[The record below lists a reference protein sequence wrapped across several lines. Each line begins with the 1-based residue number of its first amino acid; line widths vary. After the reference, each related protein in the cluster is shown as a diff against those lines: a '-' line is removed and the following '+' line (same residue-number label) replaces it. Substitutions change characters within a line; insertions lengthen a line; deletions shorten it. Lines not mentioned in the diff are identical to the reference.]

1 MYRLSLALLLLIGA
15 ACSGGGGGESP
26 PPPAAKASLTVVN
39 STTLSITGVYMSPA
53 SSGSWGLNQLTSSI
67 VPGASRTIANISA
80 GLYDLRA
87 VANDGSYIERFG
99 VQLTQGG
106 LFTWTLTASAGSL
119 KVVNNYAYP
128 ITELYVASSTSST
141 WGGNQLS
148 APIPVGGSLTL
159 TNIPAGAYDLRAVG
173 SDGAYVENYDVSI
186 TAGGLFTWTLS
197 VSTGALKVVNNYNFP
212 ITELYVASSTSS
224 TWGANQLSAPIPVG
238 GSITLT
244 DIPEGMYDLRAV
256 ASDAAY
262 VENYDVS
269 ITAGELFTWTLS
281 PAPEATGSLKVVNNY
296 NYPITEL
303 YVASSSSS
311 TWGANQLS
319 APIPVGGS
327 FTLTDIPE
335 DTYDLA
341 AVASDGAYVENYGVS
356 ITAGGLF
363 TWTLSPAATGSLKV
377 VNNYTYPITELYV
390 ASSTSTTWGSNQLT
404 APIPVGGSFTLTNIP
419 AGTYDLKAVAADG
432 AYVENYGVSITAGGL
447 FTWTLSPSTGPTTGS
462 LTVVNNYSY
471 PITALYVTP
480 SSSTTWGVNQLSAP
494 IPVGGSFTLTDIP
507 PDTYDFAA
515 DASNGVYWERY
526 GQAIAAGSLFTWTL
540 VP

>member
-1 MYRLSLALLLLIGA
+1 MEGTSFVQPCPQSKGDSLNLSARMYRLSLALLLLIGA

-26 PPPAAKASLTVVN
+26 PPPPPAVKASLTVVN
-39 STTLSITGVYMSPA
+39 ATMLSMTDVYISPA

-99 VQLTQGG
+99 VQLTEGG

-119 KVVNNYAYP
+119 KVVNNYDYP
-128 ITELYVASSTSST
+128 ITELYVASSTSSI

-159 TNIPAGAYDLRAVG
+159 TNIPAGLYDLKAVG

-197 VSTGALKVVNNYNFP
+197 PAPVATGSLKVVNNYNYP

-238 GSITLT
+238 GSLTLT
-244 DIPEGMYDLRAV
+244 DIPEGEYDLRAV
-256 ASDAAY
+256 SSDAAY
-262 VENYDVS
+262 VENYGVS
-269 ITAGELFTWTLS
+269 ITAGGLLTWTLS
-281 PAPEATGSLKVVNNY
+281 PAPVATGSLKVVNNY

-303 YVASSSSS
+303 YVAGSTSS

-327 FTLTDIPE
+327 FT
-335 DTYDLA
+335 
-341 AVASDGAYVENYGVS
+341 V
-356 ITAGGLF
+356 
-363 TWTLSPAATGSLKV
+363 
-377 VNNYTYPITELYV
+377 
-390 ASSTSTTWGSNQLT
+390 
-404 APIPVGGSFTLTNIP
+404 TNIP
-419 AGTYDLKAVAADG
+419 AG
-432 AYVENYGVSITAGGL
+432 N
-447 FTWTLSPSTGPTTGS
+447 
-462 LTVVNNYSY
+462 
-471 PITALYVTP
+471 
-480 SSSTTWGVNQLSAP
+480 
-494 IPVGGSFTLTDIP
+494 
-507 PDTYDFAA
+507 YDFLAYS
-515 DASNGVYWERY
+515 SNGASWNRW
-526 GQAIAAGSLFTWTL
+526 GQTIAAGTLFTWTL